1 MLDDDVDSSS
11 PEFGPTRKR
20 LQSLKHLLIN
30 LIIRGVLLN
39 AAEPWMLYSLLSG
52 DPLSWIF
59 LKHLAQQ
66 INKFFTEM
74 LGVLN
79 LAGLDGVHEL
89 VHCVA
94 FEWHDSGEKLVY
106 HDSEGPNIALLVVE
120 AGENLWSQVVRR
132 ASHTLLLLLHLASE
146 SEVNELGCAALFFL
160 VEHDVLGLDVSVDN
174 VQGVDVHQ
182 STQEVFH
189 DASSHFL
196 AILLLL
202 FGSHFGESLVQLAAE
217 AELHAEV
224 DVGGVLVGLEVV
236 DYVWVVALLN
246 ELNLL
251 MNAIDFLLAQLAFAN
266 LLDGNEL
273 VGILPISSLIH
284 DTKRALS

>member
-11 PEFGPTRKR
+11 PEFRPTRKR

-30 LIIRGVLLN
+30 LIIRGVILN
-39 AAEPWMLYSLLSG
+39 AAEPWMLYSLLSS

-59 LKHLAQQ
+59 LKHLVQQ

-79 LAGLDGVHEL
+79 LAVLDGVHEL

-94 FEWHDSGEKLVY
+94 FEWHDSGEELVY

-146 SEVNELGCAALFFL
+146 PEVNELGRAALFLL
-160 VEHDVLGLDVSVDN
+160 VEHDVLGLNVSVDN

-189 DASSHFL
+189 DDSSHFL

-224 DVGGVLVGLEVV
+224 DVGGVLVGLKVV
-236 DYVWVVALLN
+236 DNVWVVALLN
-246 ELNLL
+246 ELDLL
-251 MNAIDFLLAQLAFAN
+251 VNAIDFLLAQLAFAD
-266 LLDGNEL
+266 LLDGDEL

-284 DTKRALS
+284 DTKGALS